1 MPNPYNNLPNEL
13 IFNIESFLN
22 IKPKDVKKMIENPP
36 MKYKKML
43 DQVCGFVDSKTWS
56 LVKADS
62 TQEEVDEKNEK
73 IKIIRTNFIKFFI
86 EFDVKSISKWGLS
99 NSKAQKHGFIKSRKE
114 TFSFQTSR
122 AFKHLDHVKE
132 FTTYDKK
139 HIVISSPY
147 TETCQEHLKYGFKK
161 YHTSLYEETA
171 QTYYLILE

>member
-22 IKPKDVKKMIENPP
+22 IKPEDVKKMIENPP

-43 DQVCGFVDSKTWS
+43 DQVCGFVDSKTWRGC
-56 LVKADS
+56 
-62 TQEEVDEKNEK
+62 TQEEINEENK
-73 IKIIRTNFIKFFI
+73 RIKKVRTNLIKFFI
-86 EFDVKSISKWGLS
+86 EFNVKSIPRWGLS
-99 NSKAQKHGFIKSRKE
+99 DRKAKKYGYIKSCKKE

-122 AFKHLDHVKE
+122 AFKHLDHDRE

-147 TETCQEHLKYGFKK
+147 KETCQEHFKYGFKK
-161 YHTSLYEETA
+161 YHTYLYKETA